1 MTKKEIA
8 VYLKVIDTFRKDKE
22 IDRSV
27 IWSYLVDVTDLAD
40 GNFQIEF
47 CVHFDKRAGSR
58 SVNTIIKHFSS
69 FSYCTIEI
77 DRVYNVAN
85 FHFQTI
91 GVN

>member
-8 VYLKVIDTFRKDKE
+8 VYLKVIDTFLEDKE
-22 IDRSV
+22 IDHS
-27 IWSYLVDVTDLAD
+27 IIFVTDLAD